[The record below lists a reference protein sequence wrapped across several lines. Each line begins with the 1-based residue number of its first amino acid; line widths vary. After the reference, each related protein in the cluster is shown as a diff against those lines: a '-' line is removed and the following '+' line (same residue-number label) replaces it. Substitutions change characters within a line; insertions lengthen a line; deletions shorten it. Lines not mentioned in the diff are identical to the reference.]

1 MVTTRSGKVNSSSN
15 RRSKVRENITM
26 KITPKKVQFQQIENF
41 IYRTVNIQDMT
52 DFTKIEKYR
61 TQFTNCFY
69 VLTSTEKSKIV
80 FDYCPVTQLRENMCE
95 YLMYNNNVLSSID
108 FTLYVV
114 LTNKSYLILDK
125 MIEFMNDTSNFKI
138 DIEMYKTKS
147 RTEENYLMT
156 DKKYFTKVIQMRDM
170 AVKQFL

>member
-1 MVTTRSGKVNSSSN
+1 
-15 RRSKVRENITM
+15 
-26 KITPKKVQFQQIENF
+26 
-41 IYRTVNIQDMT
+41 
-52 DFTKIEKYR
+52 
-61 TQFTNCFY
+61 
-69 VLTSTEKSKIV
+69 
-80 FDYCPVTQLRENMCE
+80 
-95 YLMYNNNVLSSID
+95 MYNNNVLSSID